1 MSDSNHV
8 FSTPDEALEFLLE
21 EAALNGA
28 NRQSRYPNHK
38 FFGYFC
44 SYFPEE
50 LIIAAGLTPLRLF
63 PDSENSTPA
72 ELPAYCCSLA
82 RGTLEMDIRNLWL
95 DLAGIGFTHTCD
107 TMQCLSG
114 IWASCNRTRTLDMV
128 PPVMLKAPGAAR
140 YYHAELN
147 NLLGA
152 FSSLT
157 RQVIPK
163 DALQT
168 AVGLCGLIRKLAGE
182 LDELRP
188 RLPSP
193 LVSAILRAGQVMP
206 REVYA
211 ETLAK
216 SLPAVREM
224 ASKASG
230 DTGKPGILVTG
241 AVLEKDG
248 LFAMIEELG
257 GRVAADDTCTG
268 SRHYA
273 GVTINESADPLLD
286 IVRRYTTMP
295 PCPCKHIRLN
305 ERLDNLAVLAQQ
317 RQAKGAL
324 IVIRKYCEPHA
335 WDAVALTENFRTI
348 GLRTQTLELE
358 GAAVSGQERTRLQAF
373 LESLAAGA

>member
-1 MSDSNHV
+1 MSNPNHV
-8 FSTPDEALEFLLE
+8 FSTPNEALEFLLE

-28 NRQSRYPNHK
+28 SRQSRYPNHK

-50 LIIAAGLTPLRLF
+50 LIIAAGLNPLRLF

-82 RGTLEMDIRNLWL
+82 RGTLEMDIRSLWL

-114 IWASCNRTRTLDMV
+114 IWADCSQTRTLDLV
-128 PPVMLKAPGAAR
+128 PPVMLNAPGAGR

-147 NLLGA
+147 NLLAA
-152 FSSLT
+152 FTSLT
-157 RQVIPK
+157 RQAIPK
-163 DALQT
+163 DALQA

-206 REVYA
+206 REIYA
-211 ETLAK
+211 EALVK
-216 SLPAVREM
+216 SLPAIREM
-224 ASKASG
+224 ASGAAAQ
-230 DTGKPGILVTG
+230 TGILVTG
-241 AVLEKDG
+241 AVLEKDS

-257 GRVAADDTCTG
+257 GRVVADDTCTG
-268 SRHYA
+268 SRHYS
-273 GVTINESADPLLD
+273 GVTVNESADPLLD

-305 ERLDNLAVLAQQ
+305 ERGNNLTALAQQ